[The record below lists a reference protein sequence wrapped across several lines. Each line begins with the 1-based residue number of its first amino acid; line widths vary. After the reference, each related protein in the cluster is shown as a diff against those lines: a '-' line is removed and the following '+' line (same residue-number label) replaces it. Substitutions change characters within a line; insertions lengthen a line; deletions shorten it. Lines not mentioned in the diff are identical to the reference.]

1 MIVIRKMRAE
11 YSRRVYRSKVRRI
24 EASRYHDTPPSSSNY
39 GSKYCDSIVHA
50 APKPESL
57 PLPPDEW
64 VSFCCTSSDL
74 SGITQHLRLLLRMQ
88 TA

>member
-1 MIVIRKMRAE
+1 MRMDS
-11 YSRRVYRSKVRRI
+11 SRRVYRSNVRRI
-24 EASRYHDTPPSSSNY
+24 QTGQYRNPPPPNY
-39 GSKYCDSIVHA
+39 ASKYCDSIVHT

-64 VSFCCTSSDL
+64 MPFCGSSSDL
-74 SGITQHLRLLLRMQ
+74 SGVTQHLRLLLRIQ